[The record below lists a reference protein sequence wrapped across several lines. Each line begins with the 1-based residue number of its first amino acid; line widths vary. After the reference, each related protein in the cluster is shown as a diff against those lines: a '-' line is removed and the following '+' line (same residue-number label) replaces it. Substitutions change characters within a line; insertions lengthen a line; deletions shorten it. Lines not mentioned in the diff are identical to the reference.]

1 MTEPRVRTEAELIEL
16 VRSSDVRAPEA
27 LHRRIEHLIAEKS
40 GRGRGRILGRAF
52 GAGAAPLTRRLGAA
66 TALAAVLVAV
76 LAIVIGGGGN
86 SLSVQQATAL
96 TLSSPQ
102 APAPEESS
110 SRPVALMAAVQG
122 VHFPYWEHIGWRSTG
137 QRTDELAGHTV
148 RTVFYAN
155 PSGQRIG
162 YAIFAG
168 TAPGVSGGAVQWRNG
183 TPYRLLSGQGT
194 KTVVWLRHGR
204 LCVLSGRGVGAT
216 TLLRLASSGGGEIAA

>member
-1 MTEPRVRTEAELIEL
+1 
-16 VRSSDVRAPEA
+16 
-27 LHRRIEHLIAEKS
+27 
-40 GRGRGRILGRAF
+40 
-52 GAGAAPLTRRLGAA
+52 LGAA

-137 QRTDELAGHTV
+137 QRTDKLAGHTV

-162 YAIFAG
+162 YAIVAG
-168 TAPGVSGGAVQWRNG
+168 TAPGLSGGAVQWRNG

-194 KTVVWLRHGR
+194 RTVVWLRHGHHAASPRQRRRRRDRR
-204 LCVLSGRGVGAT
+204 LRRRSLGCRDLRGRPGLVDRTGRRGDDHRKE
-216 TLLRLASSGGGEIAA
+216 LR